1 MDYEIKAEDWT
12 VSIFSYIYFKCLKMR
27 GRRLK
32 SWNLKWLSQLVINWF
47 SSSVEARIIVVE
59 YDIWI
64 KMNVNVLSRR
74 LITYIIRL

>member
-1 MDYEIKAEDWT
+1 
-12 VSIFSYIYFKCLKMR
+12 MR

-32 SWNLKWLSQLVINWF
+32 SWNLKWLLQLVINWF

>member
-1 MDYEIKAEDWT
+1 MDYEIKVEDWT
-12 VSIFSYIYFKCLKMR
+12 VSIFSYIYFKYLKMR

-32 SWNLKWLSQLVINWF
+32 SWNLKWLLQLVINWF